1 MQPINPRKSALLFA
15 FRAAPLAVAARV
27 ILTLAVVL
35 AGSGC
40 VTANFTRPV
49 ASLKQSIDTAGSAI
63 GGYYTE
69 LNRYERDL
77 YLEGIACDPA
87 LRVEMT
93 DANGNPT
100 PLLGQKF
107 SAESIKAR
115 MDAIALLGIYAG
127 RLAELAGN
135 SAPQKFSA
143 GVTALGTNLSELQT
157 TFADLGAGDRTA
169 RNYVGPVS
177 QLIGIAGEM
186 YLEKKR
192 EDLVKTAVEQGA
204 PRFNAIV
211 DLLEQDM
218 VGVIEPLRSTGLK
231 QTLAARVS
239 AYNNVDGHDA
249 LAVRRKM
256 TVAERRDALTAI
268 QNAADQY
275 DAFVASNPTGVIT
288 GMRDAHAALL
298 KYAESKHNPSD
309 FSELLSAVEA
319 FQAKAER
326 LAVAVR
332 QIQALSKTR

>member
-1 MQPINPRKSALLFA
+1 MVFLPG
-15 FRAAPLAVAARV
+15 VM
-27 ILTLAVVL
+27 VL
-35 AGSGC
+35 IGSGC

-49 ASLKQSIDTAGSAI
+49 ASLQQSIDTAGTAI

-87 LRVEMT
+87 LRVEMK

-100 PLLGQKF
+100 PLLGQTF

-115 MDAIALLGIYAG
+115 MDAIALLGTYAG
-127 RLAELAGN
+127 RLAELAGDG
-135 SAPQKFSA
+135 APRQFSPGA
-143 GVTALGTNLSELQT
+143 AALGTNLFALQT
-157 TFADLGAGDRTA
+157 TFAKLGAGDKTA
-169 RNYVGPVS
+169 GNYVGPVS

-186 YLEKKR
+186 FLEKKR
-192 EDLVKTAVEQGA
+192 EDLIKTAVEQGA

-218 VGVIEPLRSTGLK
+218 VSVIEPLRRSGLK
-231 QTLAARVS
+231 QTLATRVN

-249 LAVRRKM
+249 VAERRRM
-256 TVAERRDALTAI
+256 TVAERQDALNAI
-268 QNAADQY
+268 QNAVDQY
-275 DAFVASNPTGVIT
+275 DAFVASNPAGVIT

-298 KYAESKHNPSD
+298 KYAESKHNPAD
-309 FSELLSAVEA
+309 FSELISAVET

-332 QIQALSKTR
+332 QIEALSQSK